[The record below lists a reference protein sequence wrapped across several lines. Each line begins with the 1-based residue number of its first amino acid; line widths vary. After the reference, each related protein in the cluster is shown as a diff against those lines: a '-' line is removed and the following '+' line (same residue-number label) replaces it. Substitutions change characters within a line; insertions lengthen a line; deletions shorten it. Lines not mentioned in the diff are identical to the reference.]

1 MGEKKKWEKRT
12 RGKRMEKKKEKKKK
26 EKDKWKENE
35 GMRGEESSTESKFT
49 VCEAVRGS
57 EEDTLLE
64 YFTWPDNL
72 V

>member
-1 MGEKKKWEKRT
+1 
-12 RGKRMEKKKEKKKK
+12 MEKKKEKKKK